1 MSFLN
6 YNKKAFD
13 EVKGF
18 FIIYYILICLI
29 L

>member
-13 EVKGF
+13 VSQSF